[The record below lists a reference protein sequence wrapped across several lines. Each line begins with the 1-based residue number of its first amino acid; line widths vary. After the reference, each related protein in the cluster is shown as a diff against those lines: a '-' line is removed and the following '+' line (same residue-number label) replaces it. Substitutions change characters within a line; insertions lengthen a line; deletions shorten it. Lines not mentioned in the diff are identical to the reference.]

1 MLLSAGAVYG
11 LAATSAFGFSR
22 LEIQGSTIT
31 PEATIRDALALSEG
45 QNLFEISTDPLAARL
60 REIPAIES
68 ATISIGLP
76 GTVAVRIEERQ
87 PILVWRLG
95 DRQLLVDRS
104 GLLFARVN
112 GAASASVAALPVII
126 DTRAASRQLAVGNTV
141 DAIDL
146 DAATRLASLTPAAIG
161 SGATSLAVSVTD
173 ANGFVVRTVPENWVA
188 IFGFYG
194 RSLRTT
200 ELVPGQVQALHEL
213 LLKVGES
220 TVAQVILGDDRAGT
234 LIPKASPSPS
244 STKKP

>member
-1 MLLSAGAVYG
+1 
-11 LAATSAFGFSR
+11 
-22 LEIQGSTIT
+22 
-31 PEATIRDALALSEG
+31 
-45 QNLFEISTDPLAARL
+45 
-60 REIPAIES
+60 
-68 ATISIGLP
+68 
-76 GTVAVRIEERQ
+76 
-87 PILVWRLG
+87 
-95 DRQLLVDRS
+95 
-104 GLLFARVN
+104 LLFARVN